1 MRSKKMFT
9 NDDHRRF
16 FELIKES
23 TIKNKTFETNKD
35 SYWLAGKVVDNKQIE
50 ISLKSNPDRD
60 FNEYIGK
67 INQECG
73 LNINILEGNEYKTR
87 GFKLEKRNYN
97 EKWMVSDFKPDIN
110 QANENNY
117 KSEDEYISQT
127 LDIDEILKKKFGFKK
142 INEMSEDELGKLNL
156 SYDEEFIYFLS
167 GCDLGNEVYLQNK
180 SRLEEFKAPDIPFKN
195 IRPETILKIYNY
207 FDKTQLNKKTI
218 EEFIKQFDNPKNLF
232 EAYDEMQKENEESLS
247 FTKYTVV
254 NLYFG
259 DPINI
264 GKVFKYIDQLD
275 TENLKKIDDDTRS
288 MVFDFLDKALN
299 NNKQNVDA
307 LLDKFLNTE
316 NDGGNL
322 LFKFICNRIEHNN
335 GIDKFENYLSKIF
348 EHYKNDQYDFT
359 KKQKVGY
366 LMYYIL
372 KDIYNSITDSE
383 QYIKI
388 ILDLLKN
395 ENEFKML
402 GPCQDKDRPTDGTK
416 FLTAFLNRFITQYL
430 AAQFVNS
437 LYKQQE
443 DSTVIIGGYRYDL
456 QKIFGV
462 FKQSYDP
469 QQNQHGYDQNDV
481 DVIKNQLEFYTRI
494 LNSPVVEVKTK
505 KTILKLAEC
514 YLEKLQQSNEEFADS
529 QFQIYLNKYQKGT
542 KPDNRQN
549 LISRRDSE
557 LSQSIT
563 NLNLQIRTLEV
574 KSNVTSYF
582 KENWTTWLSFLLIVP
597 IFLYNF
603 KWKPQYISEKT
614 NLENMKE
621 VSESEQQALQKVKN
635 FDYVNTDSGKSH
647 KELID
652 KVQKFINN
660 GNGILRQQNQQQN
673 KIIPNN
679 EEEMDEEIFED
690 DEEKDRDL

>member
-1 MRSKKMFT
+1 MFT